1 LKLGEKQV
9 DRAKQALNLSQFI
22 EESIDTKHTPG
33 GQKRRQNKS
42 LLVFQGREAR

>member
-33 GQKRRQNKS
+33 GQKRKNKS